1 MIVKLLKKENVLIL
15 LLTLAIS
22 LSFSMIVQTEAEAKT
37 EQHGTYYQIFV
48 RSFYDSTGDGVGD
61 LAGITEKLDYL
72 NDGDPDSGEDLG
84 VEGIWLMPI
93 METVSYH
100 GYDVIDY
107 YSVHEQY
114 GDLEDFNELTQE
126 ANQRGIDVIIDL
138 PINHSSNDH
147 PWFVDAVSDED
158 SEYRDYYIWADEQTD
173 LLETREHDGQRVWHS
188 SPTGFYY
195 GFFWSGMPD
204 LNYDNLE
211 VRQEV
216 IEIGEFWLE
225 QGVDGF
231 RIDGAKHIY
240 PPDRYEKNF
249 EWWEEFSTAMEEKR
263 EDVYIVGEVWDDADV
278 VAPYFE
284 YFTSNF
290 NFELAE
296 NIITGVKNNQVD
308 EIADSI
314 EHIYQLYQDEL
325 ADIDYIDAP
334 FLTNHDQD
342 RVMSELEGN
351 TKQAKLAASIYLTM
365 PGNPFIYYGEEIGM
379 EGQKP
384 DERIRE
390 PFQWSAELTEGETAW
405 QMSAYKREG
414 ASVEEQRAVDNS
426 LLSHYQNL
434 IQLRNNNRLFYDGEI
449 EVLAAADDILA
460 YRRYT
465 DLEEFRIYHNL
476 AESTREI
483 RLDANEVVF
492 SSYGEINEEQSLTEF
507 ELEPYESI
515 IVK

>member
-114 GDLEDFNELTQE
+114 GDLEDFNELTKK

-138 PINHSSNDH
+138 PINHTSNDH
-147 PWFVDAVSDED
+147 PWFVDAVSDEE
-158 SEYRDYYIWADEQTD
+158 SEYRDYYIWEDDDTD
-173 LLETREHDGQRVWHS
+173 LMETREHDDQNVWHA

-195 GFFWSGMPD
+195 GFFWGGMPD
-204 LNYDNLE
+204 LNYDNPE
-211 VRQEV
+211 VREKI
-216 IEIGEFWLE
+216 IEISEFWLE

-249 EWWEEFSTAMEEKR
+249 EWWEEFSTAMEEKQ

-284 YFTSNF
+284 VFTSNF

-296 NIITGVKNNQVD
+296 NIVNAVRNNQA
-308 EIADSI
+308 EPIANSIDS
-314 EHIYQLYQDEL
+314 IYQLYQEEL
-325 ADIDYIDAP
+325 TDIDYIDAP

-342 RVMSELEGN
+342 RVMSELDGDD
-351 TKQAKLAASIYLTM
+351 KQAKLAASIYLTM
-365 PGNPFIYYGEEIGM
+365 PGNPYIYYGEEIGM
-379 EGQKP
+379 EGEKP

-390 PFQWSAELTEGETAW
+390 PFQWSDGLKDGETTW
-405 QMSAYKREG
+405 QSAFYNQG
-414 ASVEEQRAVDNS
+414 STSVEEQKARDDS
-426 LLSHYQNL
+426 LLSHYQKL
-434 IQLRNNNRLFYDGEI
+434 IQLRNDNSLFYDGEV
-449 EVLAAADDILA
+449 EVLSKEAEELLV
-460 YRRYT
+460 YRRY
-465 DLEEFRIYHNL
+465 DEQEEFIVYHNL
-476 AESTREI
+476 AESPVDI
-483 RLDANEVVF
+483 SLDDKEVLF
-492 SSYGEINEEQSLTEF
+492 SSQEEIKGELM
-507 ELEPYESI
+507 PYQTLI
-515 IVK
+515 LK